1 VWGCAII
8 TFKRENL
15 SVCYTS
21 TSDLSGMDV
30 REEVSLSRGN
40 KEGDTRSTNLITL
53 PHNSSLPDHA
63 LCLPGSW
70 IELA

>member
-1 VWGCAII
+1 
-8 TFKRENL
+8 
-15 SVCYTS
+15 
-21 TSDLSGMDV
+21 MDV

-63 LCLPGSW
+63 LRLPSFW
-70 IELA
+70 IELGGFCDLNLGGHDDWEDVGDDGE